1 MLAAAVV
8 VLIPQHHLVV
18 LAAVEIRAL
27 RLLETELLAL
37 LIWAVAVEVVLVVV
51 LVVMEALAAPALS
64 SCPTPC
70 QKAQQLNSCLLQHG
84 QHQQASQPL
93 ITW

>member
-1 MLAAAVV
+1 VVAAAV
-8 VLIPQHHLVV
+8 LATPLDMLLVV
-18 LAAVEIRAL
+18 LAAL
-27 RLLETELLAL
+27 
-37 LIWAVAVEVVLVVV
+37 
-51 LVVMEALAAPALS
+51 ALS

-70 QKAQQLNSCLLQHG
+70 QKAQQLNFYLLQHG